1 MKGYTYILECS
12 DGSFYTGSTCNI
24 ELRLLQHQNGE
35 GANYTKKR
43 LPVELKYIE
52 EFQNID
58 DAFYREKQLQGWSHK
73 KKKALIDGKDNLL
86 IELSKGKK

>member
-12 DGSFYTGSTCNI
+12 DGSFYTGSTSNI